1 MHARVAAF
9 ENRDT
14 SRTDELVQLVR
25 DRQSA
30 GTEMPDA
37 LGMYVLI
44 DRAAGTML
52 GMSLFESE
60 DAIRAAEPVFERMG
74 NEIPEELRGKRLS
87 VDTYEVALHEVA
99 DGVTA
104 ARISTFAGD
113 PAKIDEGLRHAVQ
126 DVLPDARAIDGWK
139 GIVMLVDRTTGA
151 EKTITL
157 WESQAALEASEAA
170 AEELRARAAEDSG
183 QRIVSVERFEVPIS
197 FDRAPRLVTV

>member
-14 SRTDELVQLVR
+14 SRTDELVQLIR

-157 WESQAALEASEAA
+157 WESQSALEASEAA
-170 AEELRARAAEDSG
+170 AEDLRARAVEDSG

>member
-9 ENRDT
+9 ENRDI
-14 SRTDELVQLVR
+14 SRTDELVQLIR

-60 DAIRAAEPVFERMG
+60 DAIRAAEPMFERMG
-74 NEIPEELRGKRLS
+74 KEVPEELRGKRLS
-87 VDTYEVALHEVA
+87 VDIYEVAFHDVVEGA
-99 DGVTA
+99 AA

-113 PAKIDEGLRHAVQ
+113 PAKLDEGLRHAVQ
-126 DVLPDARAIDGWK
+126 DVLPDARAIDGWR
-139 GIVMLVDRTTGA
+139 GIVMLVDRMTGA

-170 AEELRARAAEDSG
+170 AEDLRARAAEDSA